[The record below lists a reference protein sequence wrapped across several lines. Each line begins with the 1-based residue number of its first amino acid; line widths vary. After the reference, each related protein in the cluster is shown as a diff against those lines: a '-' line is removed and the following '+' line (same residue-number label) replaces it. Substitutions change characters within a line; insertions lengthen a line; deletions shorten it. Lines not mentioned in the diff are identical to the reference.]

1 MTKAEA
7 IERVERYIDEAVE
20 RRAYYDKTGRKELG
34 WRENSFINGLTW
46 ALLEIQKIE
55 TNERN

>member
-7 IERVERYIDEAVE
+7 IERVEQYIEEAVE
-20 RRAYYDKTGRKELG
+20 RRAYYDKRGRKELA
-34 WRENSFINGLTW
+34 WRENSFINGLWW
-46 ALLEIQKIE
+46 ALREIQMIE